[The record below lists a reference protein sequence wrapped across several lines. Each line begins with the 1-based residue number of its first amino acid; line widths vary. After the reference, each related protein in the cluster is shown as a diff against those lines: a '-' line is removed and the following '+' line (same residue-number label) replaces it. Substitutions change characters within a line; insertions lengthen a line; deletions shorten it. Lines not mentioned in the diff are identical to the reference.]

1 MWKVSCAQSS
11 LGAFFL
17 FFFFWLGV
25 LTVCMREKSAFL
37 LVVLTN
43 VLPERPNFLFMFTN
57 TFLESVEKRF
67 FLIFNFTNFIRF

>member
-1 MWKVSCAQSS
+1 MWKVSYAQSS

-17 FFFFWLGV
+17 FFWLGV
-25 LTVCMREKSAFL
+25 LGVLREKSAFL

-57 TFLESVEKRF
+57 TFLESIEKRF

>member
-17 FFFFWLGV
+17 FFFWLGV

-43 VLPERPNFLFMFTN
+43 VLPERPKFVVYVHQHFLG
-57 TFLESVEKRF
+57 
-67 FLIFNFTNFIRF
+67 IF

>member
-11 LGAFFL
+11 LGA
-17 FFFFWLGV
+17 FFFWLGV
-25 LTVCMREKSAFL
+25 LTVCMREKSALL

-57 TFLESVEKRF
+57 TFLESIEKGF
-67 FLIFNFTNFIRF
+67 FSYLILPISFVFR

>member
-1 MWKVSCAQSS
+1 MES
-11 LGAFFL
+11 LLRSEFFGRIFFV

-43 VLPERPNFLFMFTN
+43 VLPERPKFFVYVHQHFLG
-57 TFLESVEKRF
+57 
-67 FLIFNFTNFIRF
+67 IF

>member
-11 LGAFFL
+11 LGAFF
-17 FFFFWLGV
+17 FVFFWLGV

-43 VLPERPNFLFMFTN
+43 VLPERPKFFVYVHQHFLG
-57 TFLESVEKRF
+57 
-67 FLIFNFTNFIRF
+67 IF

>member
-1 MWKVSCAQSS
+1 MES
-11 LGAFFL
+11 LFPSEFFGL
-17 FFFFWLGV
+17 SLLVFWLGV

-57 TFLESVEKRF
+57 TFLESIEKRLF
-67 FLIFNFTNFIRF
+67 FIFNFTDFIRF

>member
-17 FFFFWLGV
+17 FFWLGV

-67 FLIFNFTNFIRF
+67 FLIFNFTNFVRF